1 MTVIDEWTGRHA
13 NALRAA
19 LRLTNEAFAEHLGI
33 SPRTVTKWRERPE
46 MVPSAQLQEALDTSL
61 RDAGPDAKL
70 RFTSNLGL
78 EEQPIPLDQAA
89 LTQLNT
95 AIGDLV
101 RVLARLE
108 LAERQRCPGHRFRS
122 GPQGHWMS
130 VPHGDPP
137 DLGDTHA
144 YPPSIHD
151 R

>member
-61 RDAGPDAKL
+61 RDAGPDAKQ
-70 RFTSNLGL
+70 RFTANLGL
-78 EEQPIPLDQAA
+78 EEQPLPLDHVA

-95 AIGDLV
+95 AIGDLA
-101 RVLARLE
+101 RVLARLQ
-108 LAERQRCPGHRFRS
+108 LAERQR
-122 GPQGHWMS
+122 
-130 VPHGDPP
+130 
-137 DLGDTHA
+137 
-144 YPPSIHD
+144 
-151 R
+151 